1 MSSLATIVN
10 DANGSG
16 VPDVENNCRP
26 PQIRIASFSKSLT
39 ATAAMRLVEEHKLD
53 LDTIVQTYCSA
64 FPMKQC
70 PIAVRVR
77 DEGLGNKDFS
87 TIGQ

>member
-1 MSSLATIVN
+1 
-10 DANGSG
+10 
-16 VPDVENNCRP
+16 
-26 PQIRIASFSKSLT
+26 
-39 ATAAMRLVEEHKLD
+39 MRLVEEHKLD